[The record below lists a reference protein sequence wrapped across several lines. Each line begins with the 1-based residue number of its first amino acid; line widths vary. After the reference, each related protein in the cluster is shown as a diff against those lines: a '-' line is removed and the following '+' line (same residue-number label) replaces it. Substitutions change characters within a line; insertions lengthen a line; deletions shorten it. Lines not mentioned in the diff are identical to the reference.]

1 MAETK
6 LKGSLPKDDEDN
18 GLHGAKWATRLVGA
32 PEQEY
37 VAIVTFKT
45 ADIRITPSAGLQTP
59 TVSVTRFE
67 PVEDEAEAEVLRQK
81 LAGFADVRLGRV
93 PLPSSEAGDAKV
105 TQLPSVLD
113 VKDPDGG
120 DAA

>member
-6 LKGSLPKDDEDN
+6 LKGSLPKDDEAN
-18 GLHGAKWATRLVGA
+18 GLGGPKWATRLVGD
-32 PEQEY
+32 PELEH
-37 VAIVTFKT
+37 VAIVTYKT
-45 ADIRITPSAGLQTP
+45 ADIKITPSAGLQTP
-59 TVSVTRFE
+59 TVQLTRIE

-93 PLPSSEAGDAKV
+93 PLPPSESGAKV

-113 VKDPDGG
+113 VTDPDGG

>member
-6 LKGSLPKDDEDN
+6 LKGSLPKDNEAN
-18 GLHGAKWATRLVGA
+18 GLHGGTWATRLVGD
-32 PEQEY
+32 PELEH

-45 ADIRITPSAGLQTP
+45 ADIKITPSAGLQTP
-59 TVSVTRFE
+59 TVQLTRVE

-81 LAGFADVRLGRV
+81 LAGIADVRLGRV
-93 PLPSSEAGDAKV
+93 PLPSAEATVTPLRGDA
-105 TQLPSVLD
+105 VLD
-113 VKDPDGG
+113 VDAPEGG

>member
-6 LKGSLPKDDEDN
+6 LKGALPKDDEAN
-18 GLHGAKWATRLVGA
+18 GLHGGTWATRLVGS
-32 PEQEY
+32 PEIEY
-37 VAIVTFKT
+37 VALVTFKT

-81 LAGFADVRLGRV
+81 LAGFADKRLGRV
-93 PLPSSEAGDAKV
+93 PLPSTDAMVTPLRGDA
-105 TQLPSVLD
+105 VLD
-113 VKDPDGG
+113 VEDPDGG

>member
-6 LKGSLPKDDEDN
+6 LKGSLPKDDEAN
-18 GLHGAKWATRLVGA
+18 GLHGGTWANRLVGD
-32 PEQEY
+32 PEVEY
-37 VAIVTFKT
+37 VALVTFKT

-81 LAGFADVRLGRV
+81 LAGFADKRLGRV
-93 PLPSSEAGDAKV
+93 PLPSAEDGAKV
-105 TQLPSVLD
+105 TPLPSVLD
-113 VKDPDGG
+113 VEEPTGG

>member
-6 LKGSLPKDDEDN
+6 LKGSLPKDEEAN
-18 GLHGAKWATRLVGA
+18 GLGGPKWATRLVGD
-32 PEQEY
+32 PEVEY
-37 VAIVTFKT
+37 VAIVTYKT
-45 ADIRITPSAGLQTP
+45 ADIKITPSAGLQIP
-59 TVSVTRFE
+59 TVSLTRIE

-93 PLPSSEAGDAKV
+93 ELPKPEPVAKV
-105 TQLPSVLD
+105 TQLPGVLD
-113 VKDPDGG
+113 VTDPDGG